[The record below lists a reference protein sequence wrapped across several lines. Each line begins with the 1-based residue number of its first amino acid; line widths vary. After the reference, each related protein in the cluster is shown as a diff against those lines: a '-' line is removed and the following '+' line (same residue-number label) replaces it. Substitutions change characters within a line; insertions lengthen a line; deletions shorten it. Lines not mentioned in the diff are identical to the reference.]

1 MQKAIIPIIGV
12 VLFYF
17 LWQNPTS
24 QLAIKAVTQ
33 IECDNSA
40 NARLSHLQTD
50 FDSLMSIHKRLLA
63 TNKQL
68 HRDCKKLSQSVDTL
82 LLVKLDTLN
91 QVDST
96 WLQNWLDTQV
106 EWQELAVINARL
118 AKSLANSDALADY
131 LANRDYTQ
139 DSTDYPII
147 EKARLKN
154 SVFGLIGVTAMEKQ
168 PMYGAGYKRWLSE
181 SIAIGAYGTYQTKPG
196 VGFIF
201 EARFK

>member
-33 IECDNSA
+33 LECDNSA
-40 NARLSHLQTD
+40 NARLSHLQRD

-82 LLVKLDTLN
+82 LLVKLDTLML
-91 QVDST
+91 VDST
-96 WLQNWLDTQV
+96 WLQNWLDAQV
-106 EWQELAVINARL
+106 KWQGLLAANARL

-154 SVFGLIGVTAMEKQ
+154 SVFGLVGVTAMEKQ
-168 PMYGAGYKRWLSE
+168 PMYGVGYKRWLSE
-181 SIAIGAYGTYQTKPG
+181 SIAIGAYGTYQNKPG

>member
-1 MQKAIIPIIGV
+1 MEKVLIPILGV
-12 VLFYF
+12 ALFYI
-17 LWQNPTS
+17 LWQNPTA

-33 IECDNSA
+33 LECDNSA
-40 NARLSHLQTD
+40 NARLSHLQAD
-50 FDSLMSIHKRLLA
+50 FDSLMSIHRRLLE

-82 LLVKLDTLN
+82 LLVKFDTLN

-96 WLQNWLDTQV
+96 WLQNWLDAQV
-106 EWQELAVINARL
+106 KWQELAAVNARL
-118 AKSLANSDALADY
+118 AKSLANSDALANF
-131 LANRDYTQ
+131 LANRDYAQ
-139 DSTDYPII
+139 DSIDYPVI

-154 SVFGLIGVTAMEKQ
+154 SVFGLVGVTAMEKQ
-168 PMYGAGYKRWLSE
+168 PMYGLGYKRWLSE

-196 VGFIF
+196 VGFIL

>member
-33 IECDNSA
+33 LECDNNA
-40 NARLSHLQTD
+40 NVRLSHLQSD

-82 LLVKLDTLN
+82 LLVKLDTFA

-96 WLQNWLDTQV
+96 WLKNWLDAQV
-106 EWQELAVINARL
+106 KWQDLAAVNARL
-118 AKSLANSDALADY
+118 AKSLANSDALSDY
-131 LANRDYTQ
+131 LANRDYSQ

-147 EKARLKN
+147 QKARLKN
-154 SVFGLIGVTAMEKQ
+154 SIFGLVGVTAMEKQ
-168 PMYGAGYKRWLSE
+168 PMYGLGYKRWLSE
-181 SIAIGAYGTYQTKPG
+181 SLAVGAYGTYQKNFG
-196 VGFIF
+196 VGFTL
-201 EARFK
+201 EAKFK